1 MSARRRG
8 AGRPKRRYTRVSSG
22 RPPTG
27 ERIEVAARKGT
38 RDVLSARA
46 DPALRPRGARR
57 RRGAD
62 LGAARRPAA
71 PAGGRDQTRAGRD
84 EPARRREAALTDL
97 GIVTSAKTSLEA
109 AVAAKEADDH
119 RARERA
125 ARAQAEVAA
134 LRAELAL
141 AERSHAEAAAL
152 RAELERAARVQDSV
166 TALRAELAR
175 AEADR
180 ETERADL
187 AARLDEAERRRASL
201 EALVP
206 PVPDRPDDL
215 KEIVG
220 IGPKAEEVLHRLGV
234 TTFRE
239 LAALT
244 GEHRERAG
252 TELGDP
258 VPDLWIEQARALHVR
273 RYAQLVV

>member
-1 MSARRRG
+1 MSYLLGQIQLFVLVALAVG
-8 AGRPKRRYTRVSSG
+8 A
-22 RPPTG
+22 
-27 ERIEVAARKGT
+27 
-38 RDVLSARA
+38 
-46 DPALRPRGARR
+46 ALTWAL
-57 RRGAD
+57 
-62 LGAARRPAA
+62 LGAPLRRQAA
-71 PAGGRDQTRAGRD
+71 ETRRALAETSRRAT
-84 EPARRREAALTDL
+84 EAERRREAALTDL

-125 ARAQAEVAA
+125 TRAQAEVVA

-152 RAELERAARVQDSV
+152 RVELERAARVRDSV

-206 PVPDRPDDL
+206 PVPDRPDRPDDL

-252 TELGDP
+252 TELGHP